1 MSRVNREHEQQLWA
15 DYSSDRSVVNR
26 NRLVEFYQPF
36 VASVVSRT
44 KRVDSGLLQAEDHIA
59 NATLGL
65 IDAIGAFD
73 PSRGVRFT
81 SFATHRVR
89 GAMLDA
95 IRDTD
100 WVPRSERLA
109 ESRGERKPLR
119 VLNTEPFG
127 DDGRLGMDR
136 FADHR
141 EQPSDHSGSISDFW
155 QRIVRGLSS
164 RDSMMVLFH
173 YRDGM
178 AMGDVAARI
187 GVSESR
193 VSQRL
198 SELRTQIRGRL
209 ERGDEGG
216 ESRREWLP
224 RESTPWRGVSRPLR
238 AAPYNDPDVIRYRIA
253 KLQAEHLNSP
263 SVATEQ
269 EIAAWQ
275 ETLNRIEKRASRN
288 GGKGDSVKSKPTRS
302 GE

>member
-1 MSRVNREHEQQLWA
+1 MPTVNREHEQQLWSN
-15 DYSSDRSVVNR
+15 YSSDRSVANR
-26 NRLVEFYQPF
+26 NRLIEFYLPF

-95 IRDTD
+95 IRDAD
-100 WVPRSERLA
+100 WVPRQERRA
-109 ESRGERKPLR
+109 ESRGECEPPR
-119 VLNTEPFG
+119 VFSTEQFAANG
-127 DDGRLGMDR
+127 KHGMER

-141 EQPSDHSGSISDFW
+141 EPPSDRSESISDFW
-155 QRIVRGLSS
+155 RRVVCGMSS
-164 RDSMMVLFH
+164 RDSTIVLLH
-173 YRDGM
+173 YRDGKT
-178 AMGDVAARI
+178 MGDVAERI

-198 SELRTQIRGRL
+198 SELRPQIRSRL
-209 ERGDEGG
+209 ERGDEFGK
-216 ESRREWLP
+216 SRREWLP

-288 GGKGDSVKSKPTRS
+288 GGKGDSVKSKPRRA
-302 GE
+302 GA